1 MWSGEISEEMLPD
14 VAEETLPK
22 GRYRRDVAEETLP
35 KRRALQDEAEPL
47 HIDTFCP
54 SA

>member
-1 MWSGEISEEMLPD
+1 MIEEMLPD
-14 VAEETLPK
+14 VDEETLLK
-22 GRYRRDVAEETLP
+22 GRCRRDVAEETLP
-35 KRRALQDEAEPL
+35 KRRFVRLALQDEVEPL